1 MERVTERITEKTDE
15 GIWVKESP
23 GDSALKTLY
32 RYYGAEPLPDY
43 SNCDEGY
50 LGMEKL
56 VQYETAEEDGKLVVL
71 PCGIGDIFYVLL
83 PVCDWIVPCIVD
95 EIKLRHNVKFH
106 LVSAHEMIG
115 YTEWHSTKDIGKTIF
130 RTKGMQIR
138 LRRKGEQPSAR

>member
-1 MERVTERITEKTDE
+1 M
-15 GIWVKESP
+15 
-23 GDSALKTLY
+23 
-32 RYYGAEPLPDY
+32 
-43 SNCDEGY
+43 
-50 LGMEKL
+50 
-56 VQYETAEEDGKLVVL
+56 VL

-130 RTKGMQIR
+130 RTKEDANKVAAE
-138 LRRKGEQPSAR
+138 RRTAQCSVN